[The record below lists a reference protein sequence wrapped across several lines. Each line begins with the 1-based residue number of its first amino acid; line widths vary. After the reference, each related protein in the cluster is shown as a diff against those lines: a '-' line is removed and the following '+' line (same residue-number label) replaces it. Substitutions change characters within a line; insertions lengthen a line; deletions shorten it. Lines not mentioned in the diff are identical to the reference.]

1 MLLTGST
8 TVITSKNL
16 QATSETEKEAARFIM
31 TRDPESGVLQLKA
44 GDETVNVTSQAL
56 QYNSFTQQ
64 DIDRGLYNISV

>member
-1 MLLTGST
+1 
-8 TVITSKNL
+8 
-16 QATSETEKEAARFIM
+16 M

-64 DIDRGLYNISV
+64 DIDRGLYKNIHLSDSEKKV